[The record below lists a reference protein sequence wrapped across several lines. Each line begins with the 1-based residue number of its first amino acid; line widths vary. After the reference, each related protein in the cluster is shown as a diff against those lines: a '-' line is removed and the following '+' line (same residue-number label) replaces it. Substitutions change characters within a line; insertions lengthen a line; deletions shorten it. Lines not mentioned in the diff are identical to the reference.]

1 MSEKFPYS
9 CAKPVLLNCSEFTSV
24 SENLHRNILPGSIT
38 LASHPVLTSIIRQ
51 CWQRDP
57 RLRPTATA
65 IAETLQDLITNLT
78 QFNFGGLSLSGSS
91 SPSDSNSHMEKVIE
105 KSLDLID
112 KARKGTF
119 PLPRS
124 KVSAADF
131 NLFFNDCNSWSPVK
145 YFAVGALIWWELT
158 EENVLDM
165 GNDLIETLPFSVNG
179 SFPWCSVCYL
189 D

>member
-1 MSEKFPYS
+1 MSEKFPYE
-9 CAKPVLLNCSEFTSV
+9 CAKPVLLNCSEFPSI

-38 LASHPVLTSIIRQ
+38 LVSHPVLARIIRQ

-65 IAETLQDLITNLT
+65 VAETLQDLITSLS
-78 QFNFGGLSLSGSS
+78 QSDFDCLSLSDGSFL
-91 SPSDSNSHMEKVIE
+91 SDSNNYMEKVIE

-112 KARKGTF
+112 KARKGTV

-124 KVSAADF
+124 RLSAADF

-165 GNDLIETLPFSVNG
+165 GNGLMETLPFSVNG
-179 SFPWCSVCYL
+179 SFPWCRVCCL
-189 D
+189 N